1 MKKQEIEKLLNKK
14 NKPLAGNNRS
24 FSMRATRR
32 KFATNRQ
39 KFQIG
44 SKTYYIPNKSF
55 RTYWANLKRTLER

>member
-1 MKKQEIEKLLNKK
+1 MKKQELIKLLNKK
-14 NKPLAGNNRS
+14 NKPLVGNNRS

-44 SKTYYIPNKSF
+44 SKTYYIPTKLF
-55 RTYWANLKRTLER
+55 RTYWANLKRTLES